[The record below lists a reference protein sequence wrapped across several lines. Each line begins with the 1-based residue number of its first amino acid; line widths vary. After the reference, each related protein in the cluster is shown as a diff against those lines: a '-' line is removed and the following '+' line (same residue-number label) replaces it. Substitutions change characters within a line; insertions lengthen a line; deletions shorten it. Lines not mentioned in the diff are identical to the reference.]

1 MTIPHRRAPRSARP
15 AAALRRWLG
24 ALLLA
29 LAGVQ
34 AGRAVAPPDSEAPL
48 AVLPGIAFGWTAPDS
63 EALLAFQIRPGPVP
77 LDQVVDV
84 RVPRGHLAVTGFH
97 LDPSTASLVV
107 RLRADRPGTVR
118 VSKLLVGLRYA
129 PAYTVRLRAAAVVAL
144 ESGSGPLRLRRWAN
158 DDAAGLYAAFSLV
171 NDGPVPVTLRALR
184 YAPGRLG
191 RGLVL
196 EADGPPAAFDAWKD
210 AVLERTAAAYGRYLE
225 AGGHDPVA
233 PSRPL
238 APASL
243 AFPLT
248 GVLAASRWRAAGALD
263 ATVAPGDA
271 VYLAITPAAFDRY
284 VDDLAIEAYP
294 VVDYA
299 PDARCCRS
307 QGVPAPIHHVID
319 PTAGEGRP

>member
-1 MTIPHRRAPRSARP
+1 MTIPRRRAPHP
-15 AAALRRWLG
+15 ALPAPAVLRWLG

-29 LAGVQ
+29 LAGAH
-34 AGRAVAPPDSEAPL
+34 AGRAGAPPGSEAPL
-48 AVLPGIAFGWTAPDS
+48 AVLPGIVFGWTAPGS
-63 EALLAFQIRPGPVP
+63 EALLAFQIRPGPFP
-77 LDQVVDV
+77 LDRVVDV
-84 RVPRGHLAVTGFH
+84 RVPRGHLIVTGFH
-97 LDPSTASLVV
+97 LDPSAASLIV

-129 PAYTVRLRAAAVVAL
+129 PAYAVRLRAAAVVAL
-144 ESGSGPLRLRRWAN
+144 ATGGGPLRLRRWAN

-171 NDGPVPVTLRALR
+171 NDGPVPVTLHALR

-196 EADGPPAAFDAWKD
+196 EAGGPPAAFGAWKD
-210 AVLERTAAAYGRYLE
+210 EVLERTAAAFGPYLG

-233 PSRPL
+233 PTRPL

-248 GVLAASRWRAAGALD
+248 GALATSRWRAASALD

-271 VYLAITPAAFDRY
+271 VYLAITPAAFGSY
-284 VDDLAIEAYP
+284 VGDLAIEAYP

-299 PDARCCRS
+299 LEAHCCRS
-307 QGVPAPIHHVID
+307 QGLPAPIHHVIG
-319 PTAGEGRP
+319 PSAGKGRP